1 MDLLGYIEI
10 EKSDCPQTS
19 MFFLKKMAE
28 KEDFGTEIFK
38 WVADKFSYDQGKN
51 FKYDFAILPIP

>member
-1 MDLLGYIEI
+1 
-10 EKSDCPQTS
+10 

-38 WVADKFSYDQGKN
+38 RVADKFSYDQGKN
-51 FKYDFAILPIP
+51 FKYDFAILAIPQRVTQS